1 MTTYLLQKT
10 TKYYILHYNSNA
22 LWKKGAKTILN
33 PDSSIP
39 IYKQIAQWIESEIL
53 NGHLEEDQKVF
64 SQYQLADMFTI
75 NPATAAKG
83 INLLVDEQILYKKR
97 GLGMF
102 VTSGAKEAIQ
112 FKRKNETLMSLITEL
127 ILEANRLNITKKELI
142 GLMDEVDIEEEGQN
156 WRSLKGMT

>member
-1 MTTYLLQKT
+1 VEKANMTTCLLRKT

-22 LWKKGAKTILN
+22 LLRKGAKTILN

-102 VTSGAKEAIQ
+102 VTSGAKKAIQ
-112 FKRKNETLMSLITEL
+112 YKRKNETLMSLITEL

-142 GLMDEVDIEEEGQN
+142 QLMDEVDIEEEGQN
-156 WRSLKGMT
+156 

>member
-1 MTTYLLQKT
+1 M
-10 TKYYILHYNSNA
+10 HYERR
-22 LWKKGAKTILN
+22 GRRPFLN

-64 SQYQLADMFTI
+64 SQYQLAEMFTI

-112 FKRKNETLMSLITEL
+112 YKRKNETLYVSYNRAYFRGQP
-127 ILEANRLNITKKELI
+127 LEYNEKGINRVN
-142 GLMDEVDIEEEGQN
+142 G
-156 WRSLKGMT
+156 